1 MAKKV
6 KARPVAGQFEMWAT
20 DDLVPSAR
28 NSRKHSRQ
36 QVEQIAASMKQF
48 GFTIPILVDEDG
60 EIIAGHGRVMAA
72 QQLAKSNDP
81 IKGMDGDYLP
91 PGYVPVIV
99 ARGWTDAQKRAYRIA
114 DNKLTENSEWD
125 DEMLRIELS
134 FLRDEDFDVKLTGFL
149 DGELANIFGP
159 EQGDTDEDAVPEV
172 AARAVSRPGDVWIMG
187 DHRIICGDCTSAEVV
202 KALLGE
208 EKPHLMVTDP
218 PYGVEYDPKWR
229 AQAGVNKNKAK
240 MGEVLND
247 DRADWREA
255 WALFPGDVVYVWHAG
270 LFAGVVAESIVACG
284 FDLRS
289 QIVWAKDRF
298 ALSRGNYHW
307 HHEPCWYAVRKGSN
321 AHWHGDRSQSTL
333 WSIKAR
339 EDGGVGH
346 GTQKPVECM
355 RKPIE
360 NNSTV
365 GDAVYEPFSGSGTTI
380 IAAEQTQRR
389 CFAVELN
396 PLYVDVAVKRWQDF
410 TGRKAKLEATGQTFA
425 KVAEDRYDA
434 ATDGSESYNEFV
446 KAKRD
451 ELVNGAAAE

>member
-1 MAKKV
+1 MAKKA
-6 KARPVAGQFEMWAT
+6 KARPAAGQFELWAT

-28 NSRKHSRQ
+28 NSRKHSRE
-36 QVEQIAASMKQF
+36 QVEQIAASMRQF
-48 GFTIPILVDEDG
+48 GFTMPILVDEDG

-72 QQLAKSNDP
+72 KETAKTNDP

-91 PGYVPVIV
+91 PGYVPVMV
-99 ARGWTDAQKRAYRIA
+99 ARGWTEAQKRAYRIA

-125 DEMLRIELS
+125 DEMLKAELL
-134 FLRDEDFDVKLTGFL
+134 FLREEDFDVKLTGFL
-149 DGELANIFGP
+149 DGELADIFGP
-159 EQGDTDEDAVPEV
+159 EQGDTDEDAAPEV

-187 DHRIICGDCTSAEVV
+187 DHRIICGDCTSAETV
-202 KALLGE
+202 KALLGD

-229 AQAGVNKNKAK
+229 AEAGVNKNKAK

-247 DRADWREA
+247 NRADWREA
-255 WALFPGDVVYVWHAG
+255 WALFPGDVIYVWHAG
-270 LFAGVVAESIVACG
+270 LFASVVAESIVACG

-289 QIVWAKDRF
+289 QIIWAKDRF

-307 HHEPCWYAVRKGSN
+307 HHEPCWYAVRKGAK

-360 NNSTV
+360 NNSAV

-380 IAAEQTQRR
+380 IAAEQTKRR
-389 CFAVELN
+389 CLAVELN
-396 PLYVDVAVKRWQDF
+396 PLYVDVAVKRWQEF

-425 KVAEDRYDA
+425 KVADERYDP
-434 ATDGSESYNEFV
+434 ATDGAESYNEFV
-446 KAKRD
+446 KAKRE